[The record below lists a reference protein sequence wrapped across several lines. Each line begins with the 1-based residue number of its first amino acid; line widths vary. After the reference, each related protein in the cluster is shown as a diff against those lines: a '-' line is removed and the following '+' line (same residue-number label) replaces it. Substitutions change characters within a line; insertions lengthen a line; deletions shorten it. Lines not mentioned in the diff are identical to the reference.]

1 LSTITLEK
9 EAVITAAAPLTESE
23 ANALLTLAAT
33 TEKTPR
39 VKGGIA
45 TQNRAWSR
53 GGRVD

>member
-1 LSTITLEK
+1 MSTSTMEK
-9 EAVITAAAPLTESE
+9 PAVTTTAAPLTEAE
-23 ANALLTLAAT
+23 GNALLTLAASS
-33 TEKTPR
+33 EKTPR